1 MHVGTSA
8 FDLKEHDTDLVT
20 ISSHITDVSV
30 TTHVNFPKAL
40 GVSIALE
47 KPHEQAV
54 RFGYESDCFLMIVDQ

>member
-40 GVSIALE
+40 GVCVSILH
-47 KPHEQAV
+47 KIRPCHSS
-54 RFGYESDCFLMIVDQ
+54 GHK